1 MTTVDS
7 ARGRRGPLA
16 GVKVLDLTLAMA
28 GPLATARMGDLG
40 AEVIKVE
47 SPSGDFAR
55 HWPINGYMHGDESS
69 AYLMLNRNK
78 RSIVLDLKNEA
89 ARTVFLDLVR
99 QADILVQ
106 NFRPRVA
113 KKLGIDYETLAAV
126 RPELVYVSISGY
138 GDEGPMVDRP
148 GQDLLV
154 QSFSGLTFNGG
165 TADGLPHPSPV
176 YMVDTCA
183 SHHATEAA
191 LAGYVERLRTGRGQ
205 HLKVSLLAAALEIQI
220 QELSV
225 FMTSGRDA
233 IRCKTPF
240 ASTWMEAP
248 YGIYRTADSFIAVA
262 QARLP
267 DLAEAFG
274 DPRILEAHE
283 NQPPHED
290 VEARRAFRDR
300 IGALVQEA
308 FLRKTTAQWIEELT
322 ARDIWVG
329 PVNTYADVV
338 AHPQMQNLFATIDHP
353 AGPYRTLAPAIR
365 CAETSPMTKSP
376 ALGEHTDE
384 ILAELGVA
392 PDGIRSLREAGAVR

>member
-1 MTTVDS
+1 LQWPD
-7 ARGRRGPLA
+7 RWRRREWA
-16 GVKVLDLTLAMA
+16 IWV
-28 GPLATARMGDLG
+28 
-40 AEVIKVE
+40 
-47 SPSGDFAR
+47 

-183 SHHATEAA
+183 SHHAPEAA
-191 LAGYVERLRTGRGQ
+191 LAGSVERSASEG
-205 HLKVSLLAAALEIQI
+205 VAAGGSA
-220 QELSV
+220 
-225 FMTSGRDA
+225 RD
-233 IRCKTPF
+233 PN
-240 ASTWMEAP
+240 P
-248 YGIYRTADSFIAVA
+248 GAVGVHDE
-262 QARLP
+262 R
-267 DLAEAFG
+267 
-274 DPRILEAHE
+274 
-283 NQPPHED
+283 
-290 VEARRAFRDR
+290 ARRDP
-300 IGALVQEA
+300 L
-308 FLRKTTAQWIEELT
+308 
-322 ARDIWVG
+322 
-329 PVNTYADVV
+329 
-338 AHPQMQNLFATIDHP
+338 
-353 AGPYRTLAPAIR
+353 
-365 CAETSPMTKSP
+365 
-376 ALGEHTDE
+376 
-384 ILAELGVA
+384 
-392 PDGIRSLREAGAVR
+392 